1 MTDLIP
7 PDTFPR
13 AVEQAEDATIQARV
27 SAMSSGIWLVQWM
40 AQAGYNVPPWWSVHR
55 DTSLREFWKK
65 SDHLSGAIYTMT
77 SKMTAIPNKVIA
89 RDQSVRKYVK
99 AAEEAT
105 IRLRAAEFGESWV
118 VFYSKWVEDL
128 LTQDNG
134 AFAEIIGPGD
144 PDGPIIGAPVG
155 LAHLDSW
162 RCQRT
167 GNSTYPIIYTDT
179 DGKRYKLHRSRV
191 MYASQMPSPIAEMY
205 GVGFSA
211 VSRCLNV
218 SQTLMDIL
226 IFKQE
231 KLGSRPHRQ
240 ILITHGGLDPTDI
253 QSAFQIAEGHMDSEG
268 LSRYSKVVVGGD
280 RSIPEAGIEMIEL
293 SSMPDGFNEETS
305 ITLGMATIALAF
317 GVDARE
323 LFPAMGSGA
332 SRADALLQH
341 LKQRGKGPGQILEI
355 TENLINYKFLPPYLR
370 FEFDFQDDA
379 QDRQVAEIKRIR
391 IEGHRQAIMTG
402 TVSTRVIR
410 EQMLNDGDLDR
421 SQFERLE
428 LEDGRLADGTSVL
441 ALFYSEDPL
450 LKDYLDLGVAD
461 PLDIEMQD
469 PETIQ
474 RLIREKQAE
483 VNRVLVNAKNEIDR
497 WPAYKAFMALVKLEQ
512 VYITGDLS
520 PFSSMASS
528 NQAPYANMPGAVRTI
543 DLTSPNSENDTNTG
557 VSRDGK
563 ITSNSSD
570 SEGQE

>member
-77 SKMTAIPNKVIA
+77 SKMTAIPNKVVA

-167 GNSTYPIIYTDT
+167 GNTTYPVIYTDT

-240 ILITHGGLDPTDI
+240 ILITRGGLDPTDI

-268 LSRYSKVVVGGD
+268 LTRYSKVVVGGD
-280 RSIPEAGIEMIEL
+280 RSIPEAGVDVIEL
-293 SSMPDGFNEETS
+293 SSMPDGFDENTS

-441 ALFYSEDPL
+441 ALFYSEDPTS
-450 LKDYLDLGVAD
+450 
-461 PLDIEMQD
+461 E
-469 PETIQ
+469 
-474 RLIREKQAE
+474 RL
-483 VNRVLVNAKNEIDR
+483 
-497 WPAYKAFMALVKLEQ
+497 
-512 VYITGDLS
+512 S
-520 PFSSMASS
+520 
-528 NQAPYANMPGAVRTI
+528 
-543 DLTSPNSENDTNTG
+543 
-557 VSRDGK
+557 
-563 ITSNSSD
+563 
-570 SEGQE
+570 